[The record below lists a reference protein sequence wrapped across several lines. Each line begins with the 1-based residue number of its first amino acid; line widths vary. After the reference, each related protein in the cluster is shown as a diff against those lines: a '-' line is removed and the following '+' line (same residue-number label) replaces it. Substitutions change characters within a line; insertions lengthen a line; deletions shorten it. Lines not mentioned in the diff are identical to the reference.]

1 MFLSIWTTYD
11 IQQEDLV
18 VVRTN
23 LFLRAIVV
31 DSEPLQEIVQG
42 CLDPSSNCIQ
52 QRFVN
57 HNF

>member
-1 MFLSIWTTYD
+1 MFLSMWTTYG

-23 LFLRAIVV
+23 LFLRSIVV

-42 CLDPSSNCIQ
+42 CLDPASKCIQ

-57 HNF
+57 YNI